1 MIERMRKL
9 NLIALSYERDRTL
22 DVLERT
28 GAAEIKLRAEEE
40 GTRPLQEEGG
50 ELAARLASWE
60 EALDLL
66 TREAEKYAKAHN
78 VKDFSANGEIS
89 VSYAEFLAARER
101 DRQRDRSFGGGERR
115 GACGAGAFGAR
126 RRGGASLP

>member
-40 GTRPLQEEGG
+40 GTRPC
-50 ELAARLASWE
+50 
-60 EALDLL
+60 
-66 TREAEKYAKAHN
+66 K
-78 VKDFSANGEIS
+78 
-89 VSYAEFLAARER
+89 
-101 DRQRDRSFGGGERR
+101 RR
-115 GACGAGAFGAR
+115 A
-126 RRGGASLP
+126 ASLPRASQAGRKRSTCSRARR